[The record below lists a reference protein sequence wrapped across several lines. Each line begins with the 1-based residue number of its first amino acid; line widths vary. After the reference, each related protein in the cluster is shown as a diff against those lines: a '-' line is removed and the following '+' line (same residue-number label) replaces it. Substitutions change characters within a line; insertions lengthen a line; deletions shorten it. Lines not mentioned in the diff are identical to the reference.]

1 MAYDVITPVNIA
13 QAELTTSLTTVR
25 TTPSGTR
32 DLVKQIDIA
41 NGNSVAAQVTV
52 HLVPDGGAPSAANKL
67 FPAVRIPAETLVSWN
82 GIHVLDG
89 GATIQASATVSGVTI
104 QISGGNAV

>member
-25 TTPSGTR
+25 TTPNGTR

-52 HLVPDGGAPSAANKL
+52 HLVPGGGAPSAANKL

-89 GATIQASATVSGVTI
+89 GATIQALATVSDVTI